1 MNYSLTTAHE
11 IMQGLL
17 AGKVDYAVLGEPFLS
32 IALRKDSTLQ
42 ILADLNK
49 PDSASLG
56 FAQTAILYVPTLKK
70 SKETMDSLLNASC
83 RFAVE
88 QPEQAICI
96 LEKENIFTFG
106 MLTPESIERC
116 KIDYKTVSEA
126 QENILHFLQLIEQ
139 YEPKALGG
147 KMPDEQFYK

>member
-1 MNYSLTTAHE
+1 
-11 IMQGLL
+11 
-17 AGKVDYAVLGEPFLS
+17 
-32 IALRKDSTLQ
+32 
-42 ILADLNK
+42 
-49 PDSASLG
+49 
-56 FAQTAILYVPTLKK
+56 
-70 SKETMDSLLNASC
+70 MDSLLNASC

-96 LEKENIFTFG
+96 LENGKHFLTFG

-147 KMPDEQFYK
+147 KIAR

>member
-1 MNYSLTTAHE
+1 MS
-11 IMQGLL
+11 
-17 AGKVDYAVLGEPFLS
+17 FL
-32 IALRKDSTLQ
+32 LRKYV
-42 ILADLNK
+42 K
-49 PDSASLG
+49 PICSHRIYLCRFYLPNRGYPIS
-56 FAQTAILYVPTLKK
+56 
-70 SKETMDSLLNASC
+70 DSLLNASC